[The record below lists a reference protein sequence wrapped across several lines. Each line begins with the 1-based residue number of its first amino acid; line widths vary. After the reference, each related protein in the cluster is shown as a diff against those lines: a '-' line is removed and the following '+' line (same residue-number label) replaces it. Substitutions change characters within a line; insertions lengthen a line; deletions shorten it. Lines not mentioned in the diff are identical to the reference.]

1 MLVRL
6 VALGIFIVFALR
18 PAGILLVFGIST
30 LSGGCSAYWRLLRGI
45 IVLLDTSSLVTPMV
59 PTTQA
64 IYIDAMHGLAA
75 PLKAFARM
83 SSASQTFAPVIRCA
97 CGGITYGTSLMAT
110 EVWPSGSARKR
121 CCCLPALRGSR
132 DPRPEYPIS
141 IPITFAPT
149 LQPAVAR
156 QGPPRASHL
165 CASRLPSLSWP

>member
-59 PTTQA
+59 PTT
-64 IYIDAMHGLAA
+64 H
-75 PLKAFARM
+75 ARM
-83 SSASQTFAPVIRCA
+83 SSASQTFAPVVRCA